1 MTVEEVLE
9 EALKLEEDGRAFYLE
24 GMNRVKNGLS
34 KESLQRLAD
43 EELTHM
49 ERIRDGYQRI
59 QEGKSFAWESR
70 NNIRK
75 SSREFFENVFT
86 EAQKKMEELVTPAS
100 VETDVLKTAMELES
114 KAHRFYLDQAK
125 VTHEEKVKEFLD
137 FLASEEYRHYNLLY
151 NTLEYISNP
160 TEWNYREEK
169 PIFEGG

>member
-9 EALKLEEDGRAFYLE
+9 EALKLEEDGRKFYLD

-34 KESLQRLAD
+34 KETLNRLAD
-43 EELTHM
+43 EEFIHM
-49 ERIRDGYQRI
+49 ERIREGYERI
-59 QEGKSFAWESR
+59 QEGKSFAWDSR

-86 EAQKKMEELVTPAS
+86 EAQKNKEELVTPAS
-100 VETDVLKTAMELES
+100 EETDVLQTAMDLES

-125 VTHEEKVKEFLD
+125 ATSDEKVKEFLD